1 MHLNRKTKTGAAV
14 LAVALAAALVA
25 VGVALAITST
35 VLADANTVNDG
46 KFFSERGV
54 IKLKTRGSVR
64 IRDVLTTG
72 APPGFSSGWH
82 THPGPILV
90 AMTPTSVGSLTL
102 YDEHCNPT
110 TIGANQAYIET
121 PNSPILAR
129 NASASDADWVTTMI
143 VPIGVPFT
151 VPVDP
156 PCTP

>member
-1 MHLNRKTKTGAAV
+1 MHLNRKGKTGAA
-14 LAVALAAALVA
+14 
-25 VGVALAITST
+25 

-46 KFFSERGV
+46 KFASERSV

-64 IRDVLTTG
+64 IRNVLTTG

-102 YDEHCNPT
+102 YDGNCNPT
-110 TIGANQAYIET
+110 TIGANESYIEK
-121 PNSPILAR
+121 PNTPILGR
-129 NASASDADWVTTMI
+129 NDSGSDADWVTTMI

-151 VPVDP
+151 VPIDP
-156 PCTP
+156 PCNP

>member
-1 MHLNRKTKTGAAV
+1 LVGLATIAAVIAVGAAF
-14 LAVALAAALVA
+14 
-25 VGVALAITST
+25 AISST

-46 KFFSERGV
+46 KFHSQQGI
-54 IKLKTRGSVR
+54 IKLKTKGSVR
-64 IRDVLTTG
+64 VRDVLTTG

-110 TIGANQAYIET
+110 TIGANESYIEK
-121 PNSPILAR
+121 PNTPILGR
-129 NASASDADWVTTMI
+129 NDSASNADWVTTMI

-151 VPVDP
+151 VPIDP
-156 PCTP
+156 PCNP